1 MFEGVIPALITP
13 FKDDETQ
20 SLDFDGLRSCIEHV
34 IRGGVNGLLACGST
48 GESATMSHQEH
59 IHVVEET
66 VSAATNRIPAIA
78 GTGSNNTEEALMMTR
93 AAKKCGAD
101 GVLLISPYYNKPNRS
116 GLIKHYTKVADIG
129 LPVIVYNIPG
139 RTGQNLPA
147 DLIIE
152 MVKTIPNIVAVKEA
166 SGNIDQ
172 MMAIING
179 TKDIEREY
187 PFILSSGD
195 DSLTLPVM
203 SVGGEGV
210 FSVTAN
216 IEPKRVVKMYEL
228 FRKNDRIGAMKMHY
242 ELMELSKAMFM
253 DVNPVPVKRAA
264 EIRGLIKSGG
274 VRLPLDSLNET
285 MTEKLRAVL
294 AKYD

>member
-13 FKDDETQ
+13 FKDDDTM
-20 SLDFDGLRSCIEHV
+20 SVDFEGLRNCIEYV
-34 IRGGVNGLLACGST
+34 VKGGVHGLLACGST
-48 GESATMSHQEH
+48 GESATMSHAEH
-59 IHVVEET
+59 IQVVEET
-66 VSAATNRIPAIA
+66 VSAASNRIPAIA

-93 AAKKCGAD
+93 AAKKSGAD

-116 GLIKHYTKVADIG
+116 GLLKHYKKVADIG

-147 DLIIE
+147 DLIVE
-152 MVKTIPNIVAVKEA
+152 MVKTIPNVVAVKEA

-172 MMAIING
+172 MMAIINE
-179 TKDIEREY
+179 TKDIEREH
-187 PFILSSGD
+187 PFILTSGD

-210 FSVTAN
+210 ISVTAN
-216 IEPKRVVKMYEL
+216 IEPARMVKMYDL
-228 FRKNDRIGAMKMHY
+228 FKKNDRVGAMNMHY
-242 ELMELSKAMFM
+242 ELMELSKSLFM

-264 EIRGLIKSGG
+264 EIRGLIDAGV
-274 VRLPLDSLNET
+274 VRLPLDSLNEA

>member
-13 FKDDETQ
+13 FNNDETQ

-34 IRGGVNGLLACGST
+34 IRGGVHGLLACGST

-66 VSAATNRIPAIA
+66 VSAASSRIPAIA

-116 GLIKHYTKVADIG
+116 GLIKHYTKVAEIG

-172 MMAIING
+172 MMAIIKG
-179 TKDIEREY
+179 TQDIERDY

-203 SVGGEGV
+203 SIGGAGV
-210 FSVTAN
+210 ISVTAN

-228 FRKNDRIGAMKMHY
+228 FKKNDRIGAMKMHY
-242 ELMELSKAMFM
+242 ELMELSKALFM

-274 VRLPLDSLNET
+274 VRLPLDSLSET
-285 MTEKLRAVL
+285 MTENLRAVL